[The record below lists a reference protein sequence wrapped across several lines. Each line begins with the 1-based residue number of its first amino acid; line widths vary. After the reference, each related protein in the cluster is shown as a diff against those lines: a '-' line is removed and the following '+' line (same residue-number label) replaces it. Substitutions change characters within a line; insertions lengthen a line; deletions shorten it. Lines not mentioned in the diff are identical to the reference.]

1 MLLKYRI
8 NYLSGVARPTF
19 DLLFFE
25 INAIQRVF
33 LPSPVRR
40 WRIIHQTEMPRF
52 EFRRY
57 FYRNG
62 GMNLWRKHIRV
73 IKSGSLIF
81 PPRDNFPFAA
91 GRSSRGRVLFLPSF
105 LPFLRGISPAFVCF
119 DHASKVWQPS
129 TRAGQDSAFLIPKR
143 WPKFKLSEESK
154 RFEYSSSWEG
164 LFRRSSV
171 SMRSGF
177 WKQA

>member
-1 MLLKYRI
+1 MEE
-8 NYLSGVARPTF
+8 T
-19 DLLFFE
+19 
-25 INAIQRVF
+25 
-33 LPSPVRR
+33 
-40 WRIIHQTEMPRF
+40 HPRNK
-52 EFRRY
+52 E
-57 FYRNG
+57 
-62 GMNLWRKHIRV
+62 RV
-73 IKSGSLIF
+73 INFSAPGQF
-81 PPRDNFPFAA
+81 PLCRGTVESWP
-91 GRSSRGRVLFLPSF
+91 SSLPSF

-177 WKQA
+177 FGNKHEKSLRGVI